1 MPAKPSSITVSLTFI
16 VAVLATV
23 TLLSAQNTR
32 PVVTRPTT
40 ANGAVPLTGHITG
53 VRGLVEVKVN
63 EKAPWTPAK
72 EGMIIDEGGEFRTG
86 PRSAVQIVIDPD
98 QIITLDRLGTIK
110 LLTAVRQASGKL
122 KTDIGMKYGR
132 TRYDISAGGLEHE
145 STIRSPN
152 STLAV
157 RGTKVSLTDTRPFPP
172 EAVSLIGRAE
182 FQSFKR
188 EVVAFGGKN
197 KAKIDSAQGTAA
209 STAFSLA
216 VVDPSISLARDPA
229 EQALLA
235 DVLSRG
241 ATITLDRQTGFR
253 TVSGGT
259 VPTDQEIVSLL
270 PGNLNFVLRWGPN
283 ANLDL
288 LVGYNSSKS
297 NGVLYPDRTLFTN
310 ADGGKI
316 PFDHQGG
323 PHGGFEIASFPAD
336 FPRTSYGIGANH
348 ISGPTVN
355 ATLQAYLNGK
365 LVPILTFD
373 NQGMPVVNT
382 TITTQVSHLTPQQA
396 MTREASALGI
406 VDLSQVTP
414 ASAKAPRHLSPAHA
428 APPTAGAA
436 RKR

>member
-1 MPAKPSSITVSLTFI
+1 
-16 VAVLATV
+16 
-23 TLLSAQNTR
+23 
-32 PVVTRPTT
+32 
-40 ANGAVPLTGHITG
+40 
-53 VRGLVEVKVN
+53 
-63 EKAPWTPAK
+63 
-72 EGMIIDEGGEFRTG
+72 
-86 PRSAVQIVIDPD
+86 
-98 QIITLDRLGTIK
+98 
-110 LLTAVRQASGKL
+110 
-122 KTDIGMKYGR
+122 MKYGR
-132 TRYDISAGGLEHE
+132 TRYDIAAGGLEHE

-172 EAVSLIGRAE
+172 EAVSLTGRAE
-182 FQSFKR
+182 FRSFKR
-188 EVVAFGGKN
+188 EVVAFGGKA

-209 STAFSLA
+209 ETAFSLS

-235 DVLSRG
+235 DVISRG
-241 ATITLDRQTGFR
+241 ASITLDRQTGFR

-259 VPTDQEIVSLL
+259 VPTDKEIVSLL
-270 PGNLNFVLRWGPN
+270 PGNLNFVLRWEGN
-283 ANLDL
+283 ANLDM

-297 NGVLYPDRTLFTN
+297 NGVLYPDKSLFTN

-323 PHGGFEIASFPAD
+323 PNGGFEIASFPAN

-348 ISGPTVN
+348 VSGPTVTAN
-355 ATLQAYLNGK
+355 LQAYLNGK

-382 TITTQVSHLTPQQA
+382 TITTEVSHLTPQQA

-406 VDLSQVTP
+406 VDLSQVSPGAVQNSRHSAPNRSIPP
-414 ASAKAPRHLSPAHA
+414 A
-428 APPTAGAA
+428 AGAG